1 METTLVEN
9 LPHVTWV
16 GVLIKAI
23 LILAVISAIAGFGTF
38 IERKVLAFM
47 QRRLGPMHVGPYGLL
62 QLAADG
68 IKLFTKEDIVPQN
81 ANKFIFM
88 IAPIITAAT
97 AFIALSAVPVFPNF
111 TIPELFIFWDWI
123 PFIGGLTFGGVFV
136 PSIAADLNI
145 GILFVLGMMAS
156 GLYGPLL
163 AGMSQA
169 NKWGIIGAARTAVQF
184 LSYEVVTGLS
194 ILAPIMLVG
203 SLSFVDFNNHQA
215 AGIGSWLIWQQPVA
229 FVLFLIAGF
238 AETNRTPFDLLEH
251 EAEIVSGYATE
262 YSGMR
267 WGMFF
272 IGEYANMI
280 TISIIAAIVFLGGYS
295 EGGIGW
301 LTIIMKVGFFFFLML
316 WVRAAWPHV
325 RPDQLMWLCWKV
337 LMPIAVINVVIT
349 GIVMMV

>member
-1 METTLVEN
+1 MEVVTYTNVETFVQH
-9 LPHVTWV
+9 LPEVTAA
-16 GVLIKAI
+16 GVWIKAI
-23 LILAVISAIAGFGTF
+23 IILAVISAIAGFGTF

-62 QLAADG
+62 QLIADG

-81 ANKFIFM
+81 ANKLIFM
-88 IAPIITAAT
+88 VAPIITAAT
-97 AFIALSAVPVFPNF
+97 AFIALAAVPVFPDF
-111 TIPELFIFWDWI
+111 TIPEWI
-123 PFIGGLTFGGVFV
+123 PVLGGTFV

-145 GILFVLGMMAS
+145 GILFVLGMMAA

-163 AGMSQA
+163 AGMAQA

-203 SLSFVDFNNHQA
+203 SLSFVDFNEAQA
-215 AGIGSWLIWQQPVA
+215 GGISHWLIWQQPVA

-251 EAEIVSGYATE
+251 EAEVVSGYATE

-280 TISIIAAIVFLGGYS
+280 TISVIAAIVFLGGYS
-295 EGGIGW
+295 EEGIGW
-301 LTIIMKVGFFFFLML
+301 LTIILKVGFFFFLML
-316 WVRAAWPHV
+316 WIRAAWPHV

>member
-1 METTLVEN
+1 METTIVEN
-9 LPHVTWV
+9 LPHVGTA
-16 GVLIKAI
+16 GVIIKAI
-23 LILAVISAIAGFGTF
+23 MIMAIISAIAGFGTF

-62 QLAADG
+62 QLVADG
-68 IKLFTKEDIVPQN
+68 IKLFTKEDIIPQN
-81 ANKFIFM
+81 ANRLMFM
-88 IAPIITAAT
+88 VAPIITAAT
-97 AFIALSAVPVFPNF
+97 AFIALSAVPVFPDF
-111 TIPELFIFWDWI
+111 TIPSWI
-123 PFIGGLTFGGVFV
+123 PFVGGTFV

-169 NKWGIIGAARTAVQF
+169 NKWGIIGSARTAIQF

-194 ILAPIMLVG
+194 LLAPIMIVG
-203 SLSFVDFNNHQA
+203 SLSFVDFNNAQA
-215 AGIGSWLIWQQPVA
+215 GGVSNWLIWQQPVA

-251 EAEIVSGYATE
+251 EAEVVSGYATE

-295 EGGIGW
+295 EGALGW
-301 LTIIMKVGFFFFLML
+301 LTIIFKVGYFFFLML
-316 WVRAAWPHV
+316 WVRAAWPHET
-325 RPDQLMWLCWKV
+325 PDQLMWLCWKV
-337 LMPIAVINVVIT
+337 LMPLAVINVLIT
-349 GIVMMV
+349 AIVLMV

>member
-9 LPHVTWV
+9 LPQVTWV
-16 GVLIKAI
+16 GVLIKAVM
-23 LILAVISAIAGFGTF
+23 ILAIISAVAGFGTF

-62 QLAADG
+62 QIAADG

-81 ANKFIFM
+81 ANKLIFM
-88 IAPIITAAT
+88 IAPAITAAT
-97 AFIALSAVPVFPNF
+97 AFIALSAVPVFPDF
-111 TIPELFIFWDWI
+111 TIPEFMPL
-123 PFIGGLTFGGVFV
+123 IGGTFV
-136 PSIAADLNI
+136 PSIASDLNV
-145 GILFVLGMMAS
+145 GVLFVLGMMAA
-156 GLYGPLL
+156 GIYGPLL

-169 NKWGIIGAARTAVQF
+169 NKWGIIGSARTAIQF
-184 LSYEVVTGLS
+184 LSFEVITGFSL
-194 ILAPIMLVG
+194 IAPIMLVG
-203 SLSFVDFNNHQA
+203 SMSFVDFNNYQS
-215 AGIGSWLIWQQPVA
+215 AGITSWMIWQQPVA

-251 EAEIVSGYATE
+251 EAEVVSGFATE

-280 TISIIAAIVFLGGYS
+280 TVSVIAAVVFMGGYDAES
-295 EGGIGW
+295 SIGW

-316 WVRAAWPHV
+316 WVRAAWPHI

-337 LMPIAVINVVIT
+337 LMPIAMINILVTAIY
-349 GIVMMV
+349 VML

>member
-1 METTLVEN
+1 MEIILVEN
-9 LPHVTWV
+9 LPVVTAT
-16 GVLIKAI
+16 GVVIKAI
-23 LILAVISAIAGFGTF
+23 IILAVISAIAGFGTY

-62 QLAADG
+62 QLVADG

-81 ANKFIFM
+81 ANPFIFK
-88 IAPIITAAT
+88 IAPVITAAT
-97 AFIALSAVPVFPNF
+97 AFIALSAVPVFPDF
-111 TIPELFIFWDWI
+111 TIPTWVPLL
-123 PFIGGLTFGGVFV
+123 GGTFV
-136 PSIAADLNI
+136 PSIASDLNI
-145 GILFVLGMMAS
+145 GILFVLGMMAA

-163 AGMSQA
+163 AGMSQS
-169 NKWGIIGAARTAVQF
+169 NKWGIIGAARTAIQF

-203 SLSFVDFNNHQA
+203 SLSFVDFNDYQA
-215 AGIGSWLIWQQPVA
+215 GGITHWMIWQQPVA

-280 TISIIAAIVFLGGYS
+280 TVSIIAAVVFVGGYS
-295 EGGIGW
+295 VEGLGW
-301 LTIIMKVGFFFFLML
+301 LWIILKVAFFFFLML
-316 WVRAAWPHV
+316 WVRASWPHI

-337 LMPIAVINVVIT
+337 LMPVAMINIVIT
-349 GIVMMV
+349 AIVMMV